1 MDNAKIGKQNKVKDV
16 AFRIAKAA
24 LKATFVYLLYFF
36 AVPLL
41 TPLFALVPGFMETI
55 EVFVTIYIILMILG
69 DLTERTIFH
78 CFFNAAR
85 GLFIVA
91 YMVFS
96 VGDGVISVPA
106 DNFTLTVN
114 LSILYTITALLGLL
128 GLAKATMEAIHFM
141 SERAEGGLKP

>member
-1 MDNAKIGKQNKVKDV
+1 MDEMKKARQNGVKDI
-16 AFRIAKAA
+16 AFRIAKAT

-36 AVPLL
+36 SVPLL
-41 TPLFALVPGFMETI
+41 SPLFGLVPSFMETI
-55 EVFVTIYIILMILG
+55 EVFVTIYIVLMILG

-85 GLFIVA
+85 ALFIIA

-114 LSILYTITALLGLL
+114 LSILYTITAVLGLL

>member
-1 MDNAKIGKQNKVKDV
+1 MDNAKIGRQNKVKDV
-16 AFRIAKAA
+16 AFRIANAT
-24 LKATFVYLLYFF
+24 LKATLVYLLYFF
-36 AVPLL
+36 AIPLL
-41 TPLFALVPGFMETI
+41 TPLFASVPAFMETI
-55 EVFVTIYIILMILG
+55 EAFVTIYIILMILG

-85 GLFIVA
+85 ALFIVA

-96 VGDGVISVPA
+96 VGDGLISVPVH
-106 DNFTLTVN
+106 NFTLTVN

-128 GLAKATMEAIHFM
+128 GLAKAIMEAVHFM

>member
-1 MDNAKIGKQNKVKDV
+1 MDEMKKARQNGVKDI
-16 AFRIAKAA
+16 AFRIAKAT

-41 TPLFALVPGFMETI
+41 TPLFAFVPGFMETI
-55 EVFVTIYIILMILG
+55 EIFVTIYIVLMILG

-85 GLFIVA
+85 ALFIIA

-128 GLAKATMEAIHFM
+128 GLAKAIMEAVHFM
-141 SERAEGGLKP
+141 SERAEGGLRP

>member
-1 MDNAKIGKQNKVKDV
+1 MDDAKKARQNKVKDI
-16 AFRIAKAA
+16 AFRIAKAT

-41 TPLFALVPGFMETI
+41 TPLFAVVPGFMATI
-55 EVFVTIYIILMILG
+55 EVFVTIVIILMILS

-85 GLFIVA
+85 ALFIIA
-91 YMVFS
+91 YIVFS
-96 VGDGVISVPA
+96 MGDSVISVPA

-114 LSILYTITALLGLL
+114 LSILYTISALLGLL
-128 GLAKATMEAIHFM
+128 GLAKAIMEAIHFM

>member
-1 MDNAKIGKQNKVKDV
+1 MDNAKIARPNKVKDI
-16 AFRIAKAA
+16 AFRIAKAT

-41 TPLFALVPGFMETI
+41 TPLFGLIPGIMETI
-55 EVFVTIYIILMILG
+55 QVFVTVYIILMILG

-85 GLFIVA
+85 ALFIVA

-96 VGDGVISVPA
+96 VGDGLISVPV

-114 LSILYTITALLGLL
+114 LSIFYTITALLGLL
-128 GLAKATMEAIHFM
+128 GLAKAIMEAVHFM
-141 SERAEGGLKP
+141 SERAEGCLKP

>member
-1 MDNAKIGKQNKVKDV
+1 MDDAKKARQNKVKDI
-16 AFRIAKAA
+16 AFRIAKAT

-41 TPLFALVPGFMETI
+41 TPLFASVPSFLETI

-85 GLFIVA
+85 ALFIIA
-91 YMVFS
+91 YIVFS
-96 VGDGVISVPA
+96 MGDSVISVPA

-114 LSILYTITALLGLL
+114 LSILYTISALLGLL
-128 GLAKATMEAIHFM
+128 GLAKAIMEAIHFM